1 MDDLTGTL
9 VAVHPDTGFDPAKKQ
24 GMVGIVTSADLET
37 DDFYVSFGKGEQ
49 ARYPSGALLVL
60 KESSQ
65 IYKDL
70 LTKYKHLDHQ
80 DFKDLFE
87 INLLQQNGNTQAIK
101 QAMVM
106 ALKTEKLLEFG
117 MMTLQD
123 KLGIEVAPDIE
134 REQTQKMGVA
144 R

>member
-1 MDDLTGTL
+1 MDELTGTL
-9 VAVHPDTGFDPAKKQ
+9 VAVHPETSFDPAKKQ
-24 GMVGIVTSADLET
+24 GMVGILTSADLET

-65 IYKDL
+65 IYGDL
-70 LTKYKHLDHQ
+70 LTKYKQLDKQ

-87 INLLQQNGNTQAIK
+87 INLLQQNGNTQSIK
-101 QAMVM
+101 QAMEM
-106 ALKTEKLLEFG
+106 ALKNEKLLEFG
-117 MMTLQD
+117 MTTLQD
-123 KLGIEVAPDIE
+123 KLGIEVAPDL
-134 REQTQKMGVA
+134 EQEQSQKMSVV